1 MGLLAR
7 GGEDSKGPV
16 NKRAAGGP
24 PEGEPGETVT
34 VMLTDVFP
42 PLVIMAEVQADGYFA
57 DDVYEQIAA
66 ARAGNQTDA

>member
-7 GGEDSKGPV
+7 GGEDSKQPA

-34 VMLTDVFP
+34 VMITDVFP
-42 PLVIMAEVQADGYFA
+42 PLVIMAEVMEDGWFA
-57 DDVYEQIAA
+57 DEVYAQIEA
-66 ARAGNQTDA
+66 ARAAKD